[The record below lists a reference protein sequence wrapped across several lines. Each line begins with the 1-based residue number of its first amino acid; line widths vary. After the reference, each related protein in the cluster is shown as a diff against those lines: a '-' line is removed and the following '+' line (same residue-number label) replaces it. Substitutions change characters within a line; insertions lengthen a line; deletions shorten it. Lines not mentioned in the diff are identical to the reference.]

1 MKKEQQQKKFSER
14 TERLLKEAVKKTEH
28 LAKVGDGATE
38 YVGSDCYAYT
48 IVKVSDTMIDNAY
61 KWIDIQKDKVEVYS
75 GNFQDGTAMVEF
87 KRGNGEIIRAYFH
100 KPSNN
105 YRIGK
110 RTLKITDGGFEYVDS
125 GRTDKEQN
133 IVKVG
138 YREYYQDPHL

>member
-1 MKKEQQQKKFSER
+1 MKFSER
-14 TERLLKEAVKKTEH
+14 TTRLFNEAVKKTEH

-48 IVKVSDTMIDNAY
+48 IVKVSDEMIDLGGDIKAH
-61 KWIDIQKDKVEVYS
+61 KWIDIQKDKTELYS

-105 YRIGK
+105 YRMGK
-110 RTLKITDGGFEYVDS
+110 RILKIIKGGFEYVDS
-125 GRTDKEQN
+125 GRTDKHQP

-138 YREYYQDPHL
+138 YREYYQDPHF

>member
-1 MKKEQQQKKFSER
+1 MKFSER
-14 TERLLKEAVKKTEH
+14 TERLLKEIVKKNEH

-38 YVGSDCYAYT
+38 YVGSDRYAYT
-48 IVKVSDTMIDNAY
+48 IVKVSSEILDLGDDGDVKAH

-105 YRIGK
+105 YRMGK
-110 RTLKITDGGFEYVDS
+110 RTLKITNGGFEYVDS
-125 GRTDKEQN
+125 GRTDKHQP

-138 YREYYQDPHL
+138 YREYYQDPHF

>member
-1 MKKEQQQKKFSER
+1 MKFSEK
-14 TERLLKEAVKKTEH
+14 TKRLFNEAVRKTEH

-48 IVKVSDTMIDNAY
+48 IVKVSDEMIDLGGDIKAH
-61 KWIDIQKDKVEVYS
+61 KWIDIQKDKIEVYS

-87 KRGNGEIIRAYFH
+87 KAGNGEIIRCYFH

-105 YRIGK
+105 YRVGK
-110 RTLKITDGGFEYVDS
+110 RALKINNDGFYYVDI
-125 GRTDKEQN
+125 GRTDKNQP

-138 YREYYQDPHL
+138 YREYYQDPHI